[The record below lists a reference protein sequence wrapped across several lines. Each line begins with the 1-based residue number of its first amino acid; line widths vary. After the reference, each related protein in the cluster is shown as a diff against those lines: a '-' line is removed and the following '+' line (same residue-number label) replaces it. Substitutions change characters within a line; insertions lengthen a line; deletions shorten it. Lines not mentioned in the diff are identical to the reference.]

1 MSFTERLRVNHA
13 FITLLGGK
21 FMSITML
28 GVFAGLLTSC
38 SFIPQAYKVI
48 KTKRTQ
54 DISIPMYS
62 LCTVGVLIW
71 IIYGLL
77 INDLAVLLTNIVTF
91 VPTLIILVITI
102 RNSKMIKQQDI
113 K

>member
-1 MSFTERLRVNHA
+1 
-13 FITLLGGK
+13 
-21 FMSITML
+21 MSITLL

-38 SFIPQAYKVI
+38 SFFPQAYKVI

-71 IIYGLL
+71 IFYGLL
-77 INDLAVLLTNIVTF
+77 INDVAIILTNIVTF
-91 VPTLIILVITI
+91 VPTLIILILTI
-102 RNSKMIKQQDI
+102 KNQTQINQKGKLL
-113 K
+113 

>member
-1 MSFTERLRVNHA
+1 
-13 FITLLGGK
+13 
-21 FMSITML
+21 MSITIL
-28 GVFAGLLTSC
+28 GIFAGLLTSC

-62 LCTVGVLIW
+62 LCTVGVVIW
-71 IIYGLL
+71 IIYGLM
-77 INDLAVLLTNIVTF
+77 INDFAIMLTNIVTF

-102 RNSKMIKQQDI
+102 NNQMKIKQQNI